1 MRRHLI
7 AVLALVTLPAIANA
21 QEVGCAPQRPAA
33 NRPSPYDSVDIVING
48 QRGLICYGRPQARG
62 RTMIG
67 GEAVPYGKLW
77 RTGAN
82 EPTTLHLP
90 YAAIIAGVQVAPGS
104 YSIYTVPGESE
115 WEVIINRS
123 TSQWGHENRYTD
135 AIKAQEVGRAK
146 VKSSKLSEH
155 VEMFTITSTPASNG
169 ADVVLEWEKTRV
181 VIPIRVASK

>member
-7 AVLALVTLPAIANA
+7 ALLALVTLPAMASA
-21 QEVGCAPQRPAA
+21 QEMGCKPQRPPA

-48 QRGLICYGRPQARG
+48 QRGLICYGRPSAKG

-67 GEAVPYGKLW
+67 GELVPYGKLW

-104 YSIYTVPGESE
+104 YSLYTVPGETE

-123 TSQWGHENRYTD
+123 TSQWGHEGRYTD
-135 AIKAQEVGRAK
+135 AIKAQEVGRGK

-155 VEMFTITSTPASNG
+155 VEMFTITSTPATNG
-169 ADVVLEWEKTRV
+169 ANLVLEWEKTRV
-181 VIPIRVASK
+181 SIPVRVASK